1 MGRSFYSD
9 EEDILPTP
17 GLNQPIPKDLSR
29 KEDPLRNP
37 HKQVVDGKVISTN
50 STLEKYAKQ
59 AREFAVQKLDI
70 FDAEYR
76 NLHAAYLNEKRNA
89 IEKYHQLV
97 AEPVLPSGL
106 YILTAMLTG
115 SIMVRTRSLPL
126 RFVTPVAFGLVATE
140 YLMPKTLQN
149 TTGWLSSLS
158 REHFPEV
165 NKQID
170 EAAKQLSG
178 CMSDIEKTRSNWMQ
192 SLTESVGK
200 VRKKVLQ
207 CTQDKQ

>member
-17 GLNQPIPKDLSR
+17 GLNQPIPKELSR
-29 KEDPLRNP
+29 KEDLLRNP

-59 AREFAVQKLDI
+59 AREYAVQKLDI
-70 FDAEYR
+70 FDAEYK

-89 IEKYHQLV
+89 IDKYHQLV

-126 RFVTPVAFGLVATE
+126 RFVTPMVFGLIATE

-149 TTGWLSSLS
+149 TTGWLSSLE

-170 EAAKQLSG
+170 EAAKQVSG
-178 CMSDIEKTRSNWMQ
+178 CMSDIEKTRSKWRQ
-192 SLTESVGK
+192 SLTASV
-200 VRKKVLQ
+200 RRTREEVLQ
-207 CTQDKQ
+207 WTQDKK

>member
-17 GLNQPIPKDLSR
+17 GLNQAIPKDLSK
-29 KEDPLRNP
+29 KENLLKNP
-37 HKQVVDGKVISTN
+37 HKQVVEGKVISTN

-59 AREFAVQKLDI
+59 AREYAVQKLDI

-76 NLHAAYLNEKRNA
+76 NLHAAYLNEKRNV
-89 IEKYHQLV
+89 IERYHQLV
-97 AEPVLPSGL
+97 GEPVLPSGL

-126 RFVTPVAFGLVATE
+126 RFVTPMAFGLVATG

-149 TTGWLSSLS
+149 TTGWLDSLS
-158 REHFPEV
+158 RENFPEV
-165 NKQID
+165 SKQID
-170 EAAKQLSG
+170 DAAKQFSDCLSG
-178 CMSDIEKTRSNWMQ
+178 METTRSKWRQ
-192 SLTESVGK
+192 SLTDS
-200 VRKKVLQ
+200 VRKARLELLQ
-207 CTQDKQ
+207 WTQDKK

>member
-17 GLNQPIPKDLSR
+17 GLNQAIPKDLSK
-29 KEDPLRNP
+29 KEDLLRNP
-37 HKQVVDGKVISTN
+37 HKQVVEGKVISTN

-59 AREFAVQKLDI
+59 AREYAVQKLDI
-70 FDAEYR
+70 LDAEYR
-76 NLHAAYLNEKRNA
+76 NLHAAYLNEKRNV

-126 RFVTPVAFGLVATE
+126 RFVTPVAFGLAATK

-149 TTGWLSSLS
+149 TTSWLSSLS
-158 REHFPEV
+158 REHIPEV
-165 NKQID
+165 SKHMD
-170 EAAKQLSG
+170 ETVAQVSDCLSN
-178 CMSDIEKTRSNWMQ
+178 IEKKRYEWRQ
-192 SLTESVGK
+192 SLTDSV
-200 VRKKVLQ
+200 RTARLEVLQ
-207 CTQDKQ
+207 WTQDKK